1 MKQFHSCLW
10 KCIRDLCVNLLLLQ
24 LSGVVSLFQQA
35 MLNKWR
41 FRESAFDNTV
51 LGVQVSS
58 WMSEMV
64 VDELVQCLAL
74 CTFSALLFRR
84 RVCWISTRLYCVALA
99 STQLS

>member
-1 MKQFHSCLW
+1 MEVYQRPVCKPAAATAEWCCFS
-10 KCIRDLCVNLLLLQ
+10 IP
-24 LSGVVSLFQQA
+24 QQA